1 MNGKYQFS
9 FDNRHVVSGLVA
21 AAVVLGAVFVLGVLV
36 GKKVALDQRATQ
48 APDLLSALDDKAAAV
63 EKPATPTLT
72 FQEELTKSSPTLSAP
87 AVASPAPAPAQA
99 VARTA
104 TEAPSRATSGMVDTK
119 QELAAVSTPSEPVGA
134 RYPTQQARP
143 SAPVKSPAV
152 KPEGKSGNFT
162 LQLSSTQTR
171 ADANRFAARLRE
183 KGYAPSVVEAQV
195 PGRGTWYRVRLG
207 NFSSRET
214 ASRFLSDFR
223 RETQLD
229 AYIAAIQ

>member
-36 GKKVALDQRATQ
+36 GKKVALDERAAG
-48 APDLLSALDDKAAAV
+48 APDLLSALDDKTAAM
-63 EKPATPTLT
+63 EKPTTPTLT
-72 FQEELTKSSPTLSAP
+72 FQEELTKSSPTPSTP
-87 AVASPAPAPAQA
+87 PVTSPAPTPAVTQA
-99 VARTA
+99 AAETP
-104 TEAPSRATSGMVDTK
+104 TRATPGAVDAM
-119 QELAAVSTPSEPVGA
+119 QELAVVPAPSEPARA
-134 RYPTQQARP
+134 RYPTQQTR
-143 SAPVKSPAV
+143 SPAPTRV
-152 KPEGKSGNFT
+152 PLAKPEAKSANFT

-183 KGYAPSVVEAQV
+183 KGYTPTVVEAQV

-207 NFSSRET
+207 NFPSRET
-214 ASRFLSDFR
+214 ATRFLSDFR

>member
-21 AAVVLGAVFVLGVLV
+21 AAVVLGAVFVLGVVV
-36 GKKVALDQRATQ
+36 GKKVALDQRAAQ
-48 APDLLSALDDKAAAV
+48 APDLLTALDDKSAAI

-72 FQEELTKSSPTLSAP
+72 FQEELTKSSPAPSTPP
-87 AVASPAPAPAQA
+87 AVSPAPAQA
-99 VARTA
+99 
-104 TEAPSRATSGMVDTK
+104 APQALARATSAPVEAK
-119 QELAAVSTPSEPVGA
+119 PQLAAVPAPSEPVRGA
-134 RYPTQQARP
+134 RPPQSARP
-143 SAPVKSPAV
+143 VVPVKAQSA
-152 KPEGKSGNFT
+152 KPEGKSGIFT

-183 KGYAPSVVEAQV
+183 KGYAPTVVEAQV

-214 ASRFLSDFR
+214 ATRFLTDFR

-229 AYIAAIQ
+229 AYVAAVE

>member
-21 AAVVLGAVFVLGVLV
+21 AAVVLGAVFVLGVVV
-36 GKKVALDQRATQ
+36 GKKVALDQRAAQ
-48 APDLLSALDDKAAAV
+48 APDLLTALDDKSAAI

-72 FQEELTKSSPTLSAP
+72 FQEELTKSSPAPSTPP
-87 AVASPAPAPAQA
+87 AVSPAPAQA
-99 VARTA
+99 
-104 TEAPSRATSGMVDTK
+104 APQALARATSAPVEAK
-119 QELAAVSTPSEPVGA
+119 PELAAVPAPSEPVRGA
-134 RYPTQQARP
+134 RPPQLARP
-143 SAPVKSPAV
+143 VVPVKAQSA
-152 KPEGKSGNFT
+152 KPEGKSGIFT

-183 KGYAPSVVEAQV
+183 KGYAPTVVEAQV

-214 ASRFLSDFR
+214 ATRFLTDFR

-229 AYIAAIQ
+229 AYVAAVE

>member
-36 GKKVALDQRATQ
+36 GKKVALDQRAAQ
-48 APDLLSALDDKAAAV
+48 APDLLSALDDKTAAI
-63 EKPATPTLT
+63 EKPTTPTLT
-72 FQEELTKSSPTLSAP
+72 FQEELTKSSPAP
-87 AVASPAPAPAQA
+87 STPPVTSPAPTPAVTQPA
-99 VARTA
+99 AETP
-104 TEAPSRATSGMVDTK
+104 TRATPGAVDAM
-119 QELAAVSTPSEPVGA
+119 QELAVVPAPSEPARA
-134 RYPTQQARP
+134 RYPTQQTR
-143 SAPVKSPAV
+143 SPAPIKAPFA
-152 KPEGKSGNFT
+152 KPASFT
-162 LQLSSTQTR
+162 LQLSSTHTR

-183 KGYAPSVVEAQV
+183 KGYTPTVVEAQV

-207 NFSSRET
+207 NFPSRET
-214 ASRFLSDFR
+214 ATRFLSDFR

>member
-21 AAVVLGAVFVLGVLV
+21 AAVVLGAVFVLGVVV
-36 GKKVALDQRATQ
+36 GKKVALDQRAAQ
-48 APDLLSALDDKAAAV
+48 APDLLTALDDKSAAI

-72 FQEELTKSSPTLSAP
+72 FQEELTKSSPAPSTPP
-87 AVASPAPAPAQA
+87 AVSPAPAQA
-99 VARTA
+99 
-104 TEAPSRATSGMVDTK
+104 APQALARATSAPVEAK
-119 QELAAVSTPSEPVGA
+119 PQLAAVPSPSEPVRGA
-134 RYPTQQARP
+134 RPPQSARP
-143 SAPVKSPAV
+143 VVPVKAQSA
-152 KPEGKSGNFT
+152 KPEGKSGIFT

-183 KGYAPSVVEAQV
+183 KGYAPTVVEAQV

-214 ASRFLSDFR
+214 ATRFLTDFR

-229 AYIAAIQ
+229 AYVAAVE

>member
-104 TEAPSRATSGMVDTK
+104 TEAPSRATSGVVDTK

-152 KPEGKSGNFT
+152 KPEGKPRCQDG
-162 LQLSSTQTR
+162 
-171 ADANRFAARLRE
+171 A
-183 KGYAPSVVEAQV
+183 
-195 PGRGTWYRVRLG
+195 RGTGCGSGISRLG
-207 NFSSRET
+207 RPPAAFSATFAEKPSWTRTLLRYSRLYAEV
-214 ASRFLSDFR
+214 ASKASG
-223 RETQLD
+223 
-229 AYIAAIQ
+229 

>member
-21 AAVVLGAVFVLGVLV
+21 AAVVLGAVFVLGVVV
-36 GKKVALDQRATQ
+36 GKKVALDQRAAQ
-48 APDLLSALDDKAAAV
+48 APDLLTALDDKSAAI

-72 FQEELTKSSPTLSAP
+72 FQEELTKSSPAPSTPP
-87 AVASPAPAPAQA
+87 AVSPAPAQA
-99 VARTA
+99 
-104 TEAPSRATSGMVDTK
+104 APQALARATSAPVEAK
-119 QELAAVSTPSEPVGA
+119 PELAAVPAASEPVRGA
-134 RYPTQQARP
+134 RPPQLARP
-143 SAPVKSPAV
+143 VVPVKAQSA
-152 KPEGKSGNFT
+152 KPEGKSGIFT

-183 KGYAPSVVEAQV
+183 KGYAPTVVEAQV
-195 PGRGTWYRVRLG
+195 PGRGTWNRVRLG

-214 ASRFLSDFR
+214 ATRFLTDFR

-229 AYIAAIQ
+229 AYVAAVE

>member
-36 GKKVALDQRATQ
+36 GKKVALDQRAAQ
-48 APDLLSALDDKAAAV
+48 APDLLSALDDKTAAI
-63 EKPATPTLT
+63 EKPTTPTLT
-72 FQEELTKSSPTLSAP
+72 FQEELTKSSPTPSTP
-87 AVASPAPAPAQA
+87 PVTSPAPTAAVIQPAA
-99 VARTA
+99 ETP
-104 TEAPSRATSGMVDTK
+104 TRATPGAVDAM
-119 QELAAVSTPSEPVGA
+119 QELAVVPPPSDPARA
-134 RYPTQQARP
+134 RYPAPQAR
-143 SAPVKSPAV
+143 SPAPIKAPLA
-152 KPEGKSGNFT
+152 KPEAKSASFT

-171 ADANRFAARLRE
+171 ADANRFAARLRQ
-183 KGYAPSVVEAQV
+183 KGYTPTVVEAQV

-207 NFSSRET
+207 NFPSRET
-214 ASRFLSDFR
+214 ATRFLSDFR

>member
-21 AAVVLGAVFVLGVLV
+21 AAVVLGAVFVLGVVV
-36 GKKVALDQRATQ
+36 GKKVALDQRAAQ
-48 APDLLSALDDKAAAV
+48 APDLLTALDDKSAAI

-72 FQEELTKSSPTLSAP
+72 FQEELTKSSPAPSTPP
-87 AVASPAPAPAQA
+87 AVSPAPAQA
-99 VARTA
+99 
-104 TEAPSRATSGMVDTK
+104 APQALARATSAPVEAK
-119 QELAAVSTPSEPVGA
+119 PQLAAVPSPSEPVRGA
-134 RYPTQQARP
+134 PPPQLARP
-143 SAPVKSPAV
+143 VVPVKAQSA
-152 KPEGKSGNFT
+152 KPEGKSGIFT

-183 KGYAPSVVEAQV
+183 KGYAPTVVEAQV
-195 PGRGTWYRVRLG
+195 PGRGTWNRVRLG

-214 ASRFLSDFR
+214 ATRFLTDFR

-229 AYIAAIQ
+229 AYVAAVE